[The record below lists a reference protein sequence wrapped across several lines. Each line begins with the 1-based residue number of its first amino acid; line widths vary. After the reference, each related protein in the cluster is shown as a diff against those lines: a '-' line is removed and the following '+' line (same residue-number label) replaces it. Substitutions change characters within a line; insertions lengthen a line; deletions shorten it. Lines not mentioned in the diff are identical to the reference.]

1 MIVVFTGGTGGSKLV
16 QGLQQVVPPGE
27 LTVIVNTG
35 DDLEW
40 WGLHVSPDV
49 DSVLYSLAD
58 LLSKDRGW
66 GVEDDSFRCLERMK
80 QLDQPAW
87 FSLGDLDLATHLTR
101 TAMLRAGKTLSEA
114 TAELAAKF
122 GIRARV
128 LPMSDDRVSTVL
140 ETPEGTLTFQE
151 YFVRERHQV
160 EVRAVRFEG
169 AEHSRPAPGVIE
181 SIEGADAIIFA
192 PSNPVTSIGPI
203 LAVPGIRDSLRQ
215 TAAPVI
221 AVSPI
226 VGGAAVSGP
235 AGVLMQM
242 MGWPSTSAGVA
253 EAYDDFLDV
262 LVVDNADREA
272 LSSQQSAVG
281 NQESEPAGSRSAA
294 PCRSTIHDPRFT
306 IHHSRSTPVQF
317 FHTNTI
323 MRSVDDKRELATFV
337 LDCCASW
344 QSAGT

>member
-1 MIVVFTGGTGGSKLV
+1 MIVVFTGGTGGTKLV
-16 QGLQQVVPPGE
+16 QGLQPVVPPEE

-49 DSVLYSLAD
+49 DSVLYGLAD

-80 QLDQPAW
+80 QLEQPSW

-101 TAMLRAGKTLSEA
+101 TALLSAGKTLSEA

-122 GIRARV
+122 GIRPRV
-128 LPMSDDRVSTVL
+128 LPMSDDRVSTML
-140 ETPEGTLTFQE
+140 DTAMGTLSFQE

-169 AEHSRPAPGVIE
+169 VEKAKPAPGVIE
-181 SIEGADAIIFA
+181 SIEAAEAIIFA

-203 LAVPGIRDSLRQ
+203 LAVPGVRDALRR
-215 TAAPVI
+215 AGAPI
-221 AVSPI
+221 AAVSPI

-235 AGVLMQM
+235 AGALMQM
-242 MGWPSTSAGVA
+242 MGWPSTIAGVA
-253 EAYDDFLDV
+253 KAYEDFLDV
-262 LVVDNADREA
+262 LVADRADEVEA
-272 LSSQQSAVG
+272 KQMG
-281 NQESEPAGSRSAA
+281 NSAA
-294 PCRSTIHDPRFT
+294 RVLC
-306 IHHSRSTPVQF
+306 
-317 FHTNTI
+317 TNTI
-323 MRSVDDKRELATFV
+323 MRSADDKRDLAAFV
-337 LDCCASW
+337 LDACASK
-344 QSAGT
+344 QEARA

>member
-1 MIVVFTGGTGGSKLV
+1 MIVVFTGGTGGTKLV
-16 QGLQQVVPPGE
+16 QGLQQSVAPEE

-49 DSVLYSLAD
+49 DSVLYGLAG

-66 GVEDDSFRCLERMK
+66 GVDNDSFRCLERMK
-80 QLDQPAW
+80 QLEQPSW

-101 TAMLRAGKTLSEA
+101 TALLRAGKTLSEV
-114 TAELAAKF
+114 TGELAAKF
-122 GIRARV
+122 GIRPRV

-140 ETPEGTLTFQE
+140 DTAKGTLTFQE

-169 AEHSRPAPGVIE
+169 AEKAGAAPGVIE
-181 SIEGADAIIFA
+181 SIEAAEAIVFA

-203 LAVPGIRDSLRQ
+203 LAVPGVRDALRR
-215 TAAPVI
+215 TSAPVA

-235 AGVLMQM
+235 AGALMQM
-242 MGWPSTSAGVA
+242 MGWPSTIAGVA
-253 EAYDDFLDV
+253 KAYEDFLDV
-262 LVVDNADREA
+262 LIADSADEVEA
-272 LSSQQSAVG
+272 KQMG
-281 NQESEPAGSRSAA
+281 GSGTRVL
-294 PCRSTIHDPRFT
+294 C
-306 IHHSRSTPVQF
+306 
-317 FHTNTI
+317 TNTI
-323 MRSVDDKRELATFV
+323 MRSVGDKRDLAAFV
-337 LDCCASW
+337 LDACSTA
-344 QSAGT
+344 QETRG